1 MTPQLRWAALW
12 QALWQAGWHGDEQEE
27 EEGEGA
33 LVLTLTLSSY
43 NSDTSPRP
51 NMPRTHSIFSNSP
64 SEVTTFMLML
74 VVAWA
79 HGVGLADVRDEVG
92 EKIQLDCPGEGRGG
106 CTWRQRGLGGIGC
119 CFGDNCQVE

>member
-1 MTPQLRWAALW
+1 METNKR
-12 QALWQAGWHGDEQEE
+12 EE
-27 EEGEGA
+27 EGA

-51 NMPRTHSIFSNSP
+51 NMARTHSIVSNSP

-74 VVAWA
+74 VVACV
-79 HGVGLADVRDEVG
+79 HGVGVADVRAEVG

-106 CTWRQRGLGGIGC
+106 RTYEVLEVYGHP
-119 CFGDNCQVE
+119 